1 MNGLNIM
8 PEKKIIVLTHGGAGA
23 KNEYVDGTDKAA
35 QKGLLS
41 LQTGATVLESVCSA
55 VMVLEDD
62 ARFNAGTGSCQRSD
76 GSVQMDSA
84 CMDSLRQFGA
94 VAVVSG
100 FKNPIMIA
108 YAVSKTPQ
116 RLLAGTGAESFA
128 RAQGCELIDPDKIR
142 KTPLTNATD
151 TVGCVAFDG
160 ENFAAALSTGG
171 TGGSPPGR
179 VGDVPLIGCGLYAGP
194 EGAVAATG
202 FGEAIAMN
210 ITALRV
216 YRLLERGALPSAVLR
231 EAMSW
236 FSEDFGLILVSR
248 KGYAGGSNRTMPW
261 SVREM
266 ADEGCSS

>member
-1 MNGLNIM
+1 M
-8 PEKKIIVLTHGGAGA
+8 PQNKFIVLTHGGAGS
-23 KNEYVDGTDKAA
+23 KNEYADGTDQAA
-35 QKGLLS
+35 EKGLSS
-41 LQTGATVLESVCSA
+41 LQSGATVLESACSA

-62 ARFNAGTGSCQRSD
+62 GRFNAGTGSCKRSD
-76 GSVQMDSA
+76 GSMQMDSA
-84 CMDSLRQFGA
+84 CMDSSRQFGA

-100 FKNPIMIA
+100 FKNPVKIA

-116 RLLAGTGAESFA
+116 RMLAGTGAESFA
-128 RAQGCELIDPDKIR
+128 SAQGCEVINTKKNH
-142 KTPLTNATD
+142 KTPATNPTD

-160 ENFAAALSTGG
+160 EVFAAALSTGG

-202 FGEAIAMN
+202 YGEAITMN

-216 YRLLERGALPSAVLR
+216 YRLLERGAPPSAVLR
-231 EAMSW
+231 EALSW
-236 FSEDFGLILVSR
+236 FSDDFGLILVSK

-261 SVREM
+261 SVREK
-266 ADEGCSS
+266 DPNHH

>member
-1 MNGLNIM
+1 M
-8 PEKKIIVLTHGGAGA
+8 PEKKLIVLTHGGAGA
-23 KNEYVDGTDKAA
+23 RNEYIDGTDAAA

-41 LQTGATVLESVCSA
+41 LQSGASVLESVCSA
-55 VMVLEDD
+55 VTVLEDD
-62 ARFNAGTGSCQRSD
+62 TRFNAGSGSCRRSD

-84 CMDSLRQFGA
+84 CMDSSRQFGA
-94 VAVVSG
+94 AAVVSG
-100 FKNPIMIA
+100 FKNPVKIA

-116 RLLAGTGAESFA
+116 RLLAGTGAETFA
-128 RAQGCELIDPDKIR
+128 RAQGCEIIDPDKIR
-142 KTPLTNATD
+142 KTPLAKATD

-160 ENFAAALSTGG
+160 EQFAAALSTGG

-210 ITALRV
+210 VTALRV
-216 YRLLERGALPSAVLR
+216 YRLLERGASPSAVLR
-231 EAMSW
+231 EAISW

-261 SVREM
+261 SVREI
-266 ADEGCSS
+266 EQNKKTI